1 MGGRPRRCLTGE
13 VFERLTV
20 LEETGDVGRRGKHY
34 LCRCDCG
41 NTTLAWHDSLVRSE
55 KRSCGCLFRDS
66 VEKSKEDGRNNRNSR
81 HPLYDRFR
89 KMISRC
95 YNPKDGVY
103 ESYGAQG
110 IQVCNE
116 WLGPEGF
123 ATFLLE
129 MGLPPEESFTLDRI
143 DPYGNYSKENCRW
156 ASKSMQVFNRRDTS
170 QYRTGVSLSESGK
183 RFRAYISFNKKK
195 YNLGTYDTVEEA
207 IEAREVAELYYYGE
221 LLSKQ

>member
-1 MGGRPRRCLTGE
+1 MGGRPLRCLTGE

-55 KRSCGCLFRDS
+55 KISCGCLFRDS

-95 YNPKDGVY
+95 YNPKDGSTKVMVPKAFKY
-103 ESYGAQG
+103 VTNGWDQK
-110 IQVCNE
+110 V
-116 WLGPEGF
+116 
-123 ATFLLE
+123 
-129 MGLPPEESFTLDRI
+129 
-143 DPYGNYSKENCRW
+143 
-156 ASKSMQVFNRRDTS
+156 S
-170 QYRTGVSLSESGK
+170 QL
-183 RFRAYISFNKKK
+183 FF
-195 YNLGTYDTVEEA
+195 
-207 IEAREVAELYYYGE
+207 
-221 LLSKQ
+221 